1 MTASP
6 PPAFLDNA
14 LQAVELQLRELST
27 ALLGTDPLVLQACS
41 ERMRQVSV
49 DFIAALEGLRVTS
62 VTQDL
67 QQRIEKIHAT
77 LSMQRDSLARLAA
90 LADRQAAVL
99 LPPAHPTPTYGVALG
114 VQTNHAGTARIYSA
128 AG

>member
-6 PPAFLDNA
+6 HPLLESA
-14 LQAVELQLRELST
+14 LQTVELQLQALSA
-27 ALLGTDPLVLQACS
+27 ALLAPDPQALQNCS

-49 DFIAALEGLRVTS
+49 DFIKALEGLRVVE
-62 VTQDL
+62 VTQGL
-67 QQRIEKIHAT
+67 EERIRQIHAT
-77 LSMQRDSLARLAA
+77 LSLQRDSLARLAA

-99 LPPAHPTPTYGVALG
+99 LPPAHPTHTYGPA
-114 VQTNHAGTARIYSA
+114 TNGAARIYSA